1 MKRFLF
7 KIFAYGFLILLIA
20 EVLVRALHL
29 HKGTPERMIDE
40 KGVEKWVPGQSGFV
54 TTGNRRQNFSEYR
67 INDLGFNSYRE
78 FEPQT
83 DTYEV
88 ALIGD
93 SFIEGFHQDYY
104 NSIGKKIERRL
115 PGFPV
120 YEFGYAGYDLADEL
134 HLVQAYDE
142 LFKKIDVIVV
152 YLHYPDDL
160 LRNRYMVTEERLKLQ
175 KGVLGILQHS
185 KLLVYL
191 QNIGFLSSMT
201 KNLVSWKH
209 TITGNTF
216 GKEQP
221 EISKDQSLEETTL
234 QNFKDLMDQPG
245 LDLEKIVFL
254 VDEKLMSED
263 LKSHL
268 LTAGIPYID
277 YGKALRQEKTPVT
290 LIYDQHWND
299 LGRELVA
306 GEIAEYL
313 IQKQRPPIVQKQNPL
328 KLQGEFHE

>member
-1 MKRFLF
+1 MKRLFF
-7 KIFAYGFLILLIA
+7 KILAYGFLILLLVEA
-20 EVLVRALHL
+20 LVRGLHL

-78 FEPQT
+78 FDPQT
-83 DTYEV
+83 ETYEV

-104 NSIGKKIERRL
+104 NSIGKKIERRMPEL
-115 PGFPV
+115 AV

-142 LFKKIDVIVV
+142 LFEKIDMVVV

-160 LRNRYMVTEERLKLQ
+160 LRNRYWVSEERLKLQ
-175 KGVLGILQHS
+175 KGMYGLLQHS

-191 QNIGFLSSMT
+191 QNIGFLNSMT
-201 KNLVSWKH
+201 KQLVSWKH
-209 TITGNTF
+209 AISGSSG
-216 GKEQP
+216 GKEKS
-221 EISKDQSLEETTL
+221 EGNKDQGLEHKTL
-234 QNFKDLMDQPG
+234 ENFKDLVGQPG
-245 LDLEKIVFL
+245 LNHEKIVFL
-254 VDEKLMSED
+254 VDEQLLSED
-263 LKSHL
+263 LKNYL

-277 YGKALRQEKTPVT
+277 YGKVLRQEKAPVT

-306 GEIAEYL
+306 KAIAAYL
-313 IQKQRPPIVQKQNPL
+313 VNEQKPPIVQKQIPL
-328 KLQGEFHE
+328 NLHEEYQ